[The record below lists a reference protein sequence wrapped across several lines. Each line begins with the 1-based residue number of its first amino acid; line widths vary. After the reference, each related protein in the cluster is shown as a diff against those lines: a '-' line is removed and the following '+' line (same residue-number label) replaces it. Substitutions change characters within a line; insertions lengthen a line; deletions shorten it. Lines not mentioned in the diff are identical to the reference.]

1 MSGPSFNFDG
11 LPSSGGPAPGEG
23 EGTWSRE
30 AGSGGQ
36 AQPRRP
42 GGGTQHGPGGQP
54 QQCGPGEGGSE
65 NWSWGR
71 QGCQASHSNVGLE
84 ATRTVGLGP
93 AKRAVGASLNLSSVG
108 LALRVGP
115 GRAKRAVGAS
125 LSNVGPE
132 TTPRAGFGT
141 NRSVGASLRTVRIG
155 PRVDPG
161 AGHKMDQVMGAS
173 NVTRV
178 IIITIRVLV
187 SKMFVKALG
196 MDTVDAARCWS
207 KQNNII

>member
-1 MSGPSFNFDG
+1 M
-11 LPSSGGPAPGEG
+11 
-23 EGTWSRE
+23 
-30 AGSGGQ
+30 GQ
-36 AQPRRP
+36 ASTSTDCPPPVALPLERARGLGAGRPAQAVKLSRVVQETGPNTALGANPNNVGRGRVGPRTGLGAGKAVR
-42 GGGTQHGPGGQP
+42 
-54 QQCGPGEGGSE
+54 
-65 NWSWGR
+65 
-71 QGCQASHSNVGLE
+71 ASHSNVGLE